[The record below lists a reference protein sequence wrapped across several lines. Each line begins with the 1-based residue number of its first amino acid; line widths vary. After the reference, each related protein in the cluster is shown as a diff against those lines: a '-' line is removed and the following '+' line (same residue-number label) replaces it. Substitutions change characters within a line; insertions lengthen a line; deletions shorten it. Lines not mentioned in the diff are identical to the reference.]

1 MIQGPNKNNQM
12 TIILS
17 EFVSMSNDILMLD
30 NHYDSKFNS
39 KIEYNDYVLKSALK
53 SGANMS
59 MNMSRS
65 MSFSNNDVSKIDY
78 SQFIAKPKNNYLLNL
93 AKYRI
98 LNILNYL
105 LDGFESSDYV
115 FYLYRRELNPQCFRK
130 IYASEKYYFDQFYK
144 SKYQSKVFFN
154 YT

>member
-39 KIEYNDYVLKSALK
+39 KIGNDEYILKSALK
-53 SGANMS
+53 SGVNMS
-59 MNMSRS
+59 MGTSILVA
-65 MSFSNNDVSKIDY
+65 NNDANKLDY
-78 SQFIAKPKNNYLLNL
+78 SQVIAKPKNNYLLNL

-105 LDGFESSDYV
+105 LDGFESTDYV
-115 FYLYRRELNPQCFRK
+115 FYLYRRELNPQ
-130 IYASEKYYFDQFYK
+130 
-144 SKYQSKVFFN
+144 
-154 YT
+154 

>member
-17 EFVSMSNDILMLD
+17 EFVNMSNDILMLD

-39 KIEYNDYVLKSALK
+39 KIEYDEYILKSALK
-53 SGANMS
+53 SGVNMS
-59 MNMSRS
+59 MGTSILVA
-65 MSFSNNDVSKIDY
+65 NNDANKLDY
-78 SQFIAKPKNNYLLNL
+78 SQVIAKPKNNYLLNL

-105 LDGFESSDYV
+105 LDGFESTDYV
-115 FYLYRRELNPQCFRK
+115 FYLYRRELNPQ
-130 IYASEKYYFDQFYK
+130 
-144 SKYQSKVFFN
+144 
-154 YT
+154 